1 MPMNPEWLPVLGLIL
16 AGLFT
21 GALALRALYSRNG
34 QHAVQ
39 LGVGAVGL
47 IALAIALGSPRITPD
62 KIWPLTPASEAPA
75 TISADDPDTAS
86 ISIVLGA
93 VVLRVPASNR
103 YDLALDGKRFLA
115 LETSRKGLL
124 VSCDAGSP
132 KDDFAFHV
140 RSNRFVYPSWP
151 AGKQNRPDEHTFAVQ
166 NGGGADVFRVRYAD
180 RHRIEVMGVFFT
192 EGSRDTMEIRD
203 HGGIRWPGGGA
214 PPNTMMDLRHFGKG
228 TIEFEKSGLVRMKR

>member
-21 GALALRALYSRNG
+21 GALALRALYSRDG
-34 QHAVQ
+34 GHAVL

-47 IALAIALGSPRITPD
+47 LALALALGRPEFPPD
-62 KIWPLTPASEAPA
+62 PIRPLTPGPSPA
-75 TISADDPDTAS
+75 ARATEDDPDTS
-86 ISIVLGA
+86 FTSLYLGA

-124 VSCDAGSP
+124 LSCDAGSP
-132 KDDFAFHV
+132 KDNFEFHV

-166 NGGGADVFRVRYAD
+166 NADSADVFRVRYAN

-192 EGSRDTMEIRD
+192 AGSRDTVEIRG
-203 HGGIRWPGGGA
+203 HGGIHWPGGGA
-214 PPNTMMDLRHFGKG
+214 PPNTVMDLRHFPKG